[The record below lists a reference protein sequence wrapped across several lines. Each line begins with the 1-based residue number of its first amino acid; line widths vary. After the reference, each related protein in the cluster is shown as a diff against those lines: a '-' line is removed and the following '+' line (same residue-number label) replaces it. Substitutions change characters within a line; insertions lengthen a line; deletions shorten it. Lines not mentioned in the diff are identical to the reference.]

1 MCVCSVKRPVKACAK
16 GGYSKKPPPS
26 NPPEPAFHPS
36 ICVWG
41 LVGFVFST
49 YLSNTSHSQSW
60 NVPKDGSL
68 MLLSSNNMVSYGYK
82 YSHLGTSNCSH
93 SLFVFL
99 MRNVSGETGDGL
111 LKCIYAMR
119 HDYLS
124 RWYSPLWVFL
134 HGQGFNW
141 AKFDRLKVHAIW
153 NKNTTIVLH
162 VRKPWRKKK
171 SFSFWRTT

>member
-99 MRNVSGETGDGL
+99 MRNVSGETGDSTEQNSTGSKFMLFEIKTQL
-111 LKCIYAMR
+111 LFFMLGNLEGKKN
-119 HDYLS
+119 HSLFD
-124 RWYSPLWVFL
+124 
-134 HGQGFNW
+134 GQ
-141 AKFDRLKVHAIW
+141 LKITWLKLINHIMQ
-153 NKNTTIVLH
+153 
-162 VRKPWRKKK
+162 
-171 SFSFWRTT
+171 S